1 MSSEGVLVASKA
13 HQNFCCVSRAY
24 TTQSP
29 GWYHYEA
36 TDRRTCIPLVA
47 GPSAVRT
54 PAPYVKADGRTGEQ
68 TILKRLGA
76 LLGHNKTRHAPA
88 LSPQPASRRQQM
100 LAVAGQRVQR
110 APARRT
116 TPAAGRSGSPTA
128 DPVGSGNLNRVTRG
142 EQQRGRATGSRAL
155 VQRQHACAALVCVCV
170 CVCEANSTGEG
181 GSGGS
186 ARDPGDLTVQIFL
199 RRSTT
204 PTRRAHRAGRQT

>member
-1 MSSEGVLVASKA
+1 LLCQSCIHYTISRLVPLRGYRPEDL
-13 HQNFCCVSRAY
+13 H
-24 TTQSP
+24 SP
-29 GWYHYEA
+29 GCWSLRSPHACSVREGGRPDRGANHPEKAGRAVGPQQDAPCARSLAA
-36 TDRRTCIPLVA
+36 TREPAAADAGSGRPTCTT
-47 GPSAVRT
+47 R
-54 PAPYVKADGRTGEQ
+54 APG
-68 TILKRLGA
+68 
-76 LLGHNKTRHAPA
+76 
-88 LSPQPASRRQQM
+88 
-100 LAVAGQRVQR
+100 
-110 APARRT
+110 PARRT